1 MGGRRRAGSVTYSGT
16 LQDNGGNIQIS
27 TPGVYTITAKATDRL
42 GREFSQQKTIE
53 ILPAIQLSAEA
64 DKSGLHL
71 DETLALNL
79 DAQNLPDGQTITW
92 EVQKDGADYPGIDMS
107 NLANISFTEAGDY
120 SFVAKTTDKAG
131 REYTSNE
138 VSVHVIENLDVG
150 LTADTTELHEDETT
164 DIALSVE
171 KGTAASVV
179 WSMTCNGEDVPVQL
193 GDNGG
198 QLDFRA
204 DRRRKL
210 CAHCHGSG

>member
-1 MGGRRRAGSVTYSGT
+1 MLDLDLTVPQYGWTDRASLIELSGYGTYPVSWEVADEQGSVAYSGT

-53 ILPAIQLSAEA
+53 VLPAIQLSAEA

-92 EVQKDGADYPGIDMS
+92 EVQKDGADYTGIDMS

-120 SFVAKTTDKAG
+120 TFVAKTTDKAG

-138 VSVHVIENLDVG
+138 VSVHVIENLDVS
-150 LTADTTELHEDETT
+150 LMADTTELARGRD
-164 DIALSVE
+164 D
-171 KGTAASVV
+171 
-179 WSMTCNGEDVPVQL
+179 
-193 GDNGG
+193 
-198 QLDFRA
+198 
-204 DRRRKL
+204 
-210 CAHCHGSG
+210 